1 MSTEHLQLPEPL
13 AAAHRLGFH
22 HGDGG
27 GQGVDHDPFE
37 SFWSAQETAGWIR
50 NWTGNPHLEGRE
62 FRMFGEEGSGGVV
75 GFWMVRGGV
84 PVEAQPVA
92 FFGSEG
98 ERVVLAR
105 DLASFLWLL
114 ADDIGPWDAALFAD
128 PDLDHDSDLEQEEE
142 PWSRADIAEVARRYA
157 PDAARTARQI
167 VLEAQA
173 EFPEFGD
180 LVQGWCD
187 CSPPPQ

>member
-1 MSTEHLQLPEPL
+1 MNTAHLQLPEPL
-13 AAAHRLGFH
+13 AAAHRLGFD

-27 GQGVDHDPFE
+27 GEGVDYDPFE
-37 SFWSAQETAGWIR
+37 FFWNADETAGWLR
-50 NWTGNPHLEGRE
+50 AWTGNPHLEGRE
-62 FRMFGEEGSGGVV
+62 LRVFGEEGSGGVV
-75 GFWMVRGGV
+75 GFWMARPGA
-84 PVEAQPVA
+84 PIEAQPVV

-114 ADDIGPWDAALFAD
+114 ADDIGPWEAALFVD
-128 PDLDHDSDLEQEEE
+128 PALDDDLEQEER
-142 PWSRADIAEVARRYA
+142 PWSRADLAEVARRYA
-157 PDAARTARQI
+157 PDAARTARQV

-173 EFPEFGD
+173 EFPRFGD

-187 CSPPPQ
+187 GSLPPR